1 MEKRYV
7 TVAEISQYLGFKQ
20 SAIRKW
26 IRQGR
31 IPFNRFQR
39 NIRFDL
45 KLIEQWASE
54 KQENAVVN

>member
-1 MEKRYV
+1 MEKRFL
-7 TVAEISQYLGFKQ
+7 TVAEIAEYLGFKQ

-31 IPFNRFQR
+31 IPFNRFRR

-54 KQENAVVN
+54 TRENAHIN